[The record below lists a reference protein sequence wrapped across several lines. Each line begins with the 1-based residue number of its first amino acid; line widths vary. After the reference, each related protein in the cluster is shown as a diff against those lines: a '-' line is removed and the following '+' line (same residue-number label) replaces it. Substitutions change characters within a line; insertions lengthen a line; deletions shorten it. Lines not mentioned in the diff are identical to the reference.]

1 MDKANLAFEQFLTTQ
16 SVQVPILGFLTNLIL
31 AGLLSWVLSLIY
43 IRYGSSIS
51 NRKMFAN
58 NIILI
63 SVTTM
68 VIITIVKSSLAL
80 SLGLVGALS
89 IVRFRTAIKE
99 PEELAYLFMAITI
112 GLGLGADQIAIVFVA
127 FITIIVFIIIKGSKK
142 DTSTNNTSLFLT
154 ITLNKDTDTEILI
167 SDLTTIL
174 SNYCIGI
181 KLKRYD
187 SNKEYMEAVF
197 QVTFEDIESME
208 SLTKSLYEIDNNAR
222 LNIIDE
228 EGVVV

>member
-167 SDLTTIL
+167 SDLTAML